1 MFPAFPIGATI
12 HSILV
17 ACTQTGR
24 LTSVRLSIGGCSIKL
39 PQSVMSYQ
47 DKPEVLAQ
55 YIFGGEFTSD
65 ELLLHHTVA
74 PVYLSLIDQRLLDVT
89 GSSLLGWCSHKPLN
103 RLSDFELRLCPQ
115 CVEEDTAKFG
125 CGHWRREH
133 QLRSVHICAR
143 HLTALHEKCASAN
156 CGARFTRN
164 SHMLPGQPCPSCH
177 GTETSGSQIGSI
189 SSGYLAYC
197 KLFTDALVMRI
208 PELDPKHQLD
218 LCDLPRVLCG
228 GDTNAFSRLLGEWL
242 GNQWANVLHEFEVA
256 IEFLHFPFVTAHRK
270 FIAPSLILLAAF
282 KRDMFGAPP
291 DDELFLWS
299 DRSNTALAL
308 EKRTPF

>member
-12 HSILV
+12 PSILV

-24 LTSVRLSIGGCSIKL
+24 LSSVRQRVSGL
-39 PQSVMSYQ
+39 PIRLPSSVMNYH

-55 YIFGGEFTSD
+55 HIFAGEFTSD
-65 ELLLHHTVA
+65 DLLLHHTVT
-74 PVYLSLIDQRLLDVT
+74 PIYLSLIERRLLDVT
-89 GSSLLGWCSHKPLN
+89 GSRLWGWCSHKPIN
-103 RLSDFELRLCPQ
+103 RLSDSDMRLCPQ

-133 QLRSVHICAR
+133 QIRSVHICTR

-164 SHMLPGQPCPSCH
+164 SHILPGQPCPSCH

-189 SSGYLAYC
+189 SAGYLTYC

-208 PELDPKHQLD
+208 PELDPEHRFD
-218 LCDLPRVLCG
+218 LCDLPRVLCS
-228 GDTNAFSRLLGEWL
+228 GDINAFCRVLGGWL
-242 GNQWANVLHEFEVA
+242 GNQWGNVLYECEVA
-256 IEFLHFPFVTAHRK
+256 TEFLHFPFETAHRK

-291 DDELFLWS
+291 DDEIFLWS
-299 DRSNTALAL
+299 DRTKSSTDWL
-308 EKRTPF
+308 